1 MATATK
7 GKRKASKAAL
17 RRPGMKR
24 RQSLKS
30 KARTAFPGGT
40 KKTKDEV
47 RRLVPPARA

>member
-7 GKRKASKAAL
+7 GKRKASKTAL
-17 RRPGMKR
+17 RRPGAKR

-30 KARTAFPGGT
+30 KARGAFPGGAN
-40 KKTKDEV
+40 KTKTEV